1 MQQIIGPEL
10 EPDHIYLA
18 GDAVVW
24 SCRHNQTKPRRPHY
38 MFPEYRELISQLKS
52 SDVHFQKKFDLHNDL
67 DVEIRKLEK
76 HHASDYSS
84 EVKDLKKQKLKLK
97 EEIYDILKQHP
108 H

>member
-108 H
+108 Q

>member
-1 MQQIIGPEL
+1 ML
-10 EPDHIYLA
+10 
-18 GDAVVW
+18 
-24 SCRHNQTKPRRPHY
+24 
-38 MFPEYRELISQLKS
+38 PEYRDPISKPKS
-52 SDVHFQKKFDLHNDL
+52 GDVHFQEKFDLHNDL
-67 DVEIRKLEK
+67 DAEIRKLEK

>member
-1 MQQIIGPEL
+1 
-10 EPDHIYLA
+10 
-18 GDAVVW
+18 
-24 SCRHNQTKPRRPHY
+24 

-52 SDVHFQKKFDLHNDL
+52 SDAQFQQKFDLHTDL
-67 DVEIRKLEK
+67 DAEIRKLEK